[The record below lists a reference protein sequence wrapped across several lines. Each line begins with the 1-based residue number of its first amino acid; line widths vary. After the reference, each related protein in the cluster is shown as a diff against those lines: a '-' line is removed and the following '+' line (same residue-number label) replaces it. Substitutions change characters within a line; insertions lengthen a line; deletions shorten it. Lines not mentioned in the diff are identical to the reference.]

1 MEEDTIKIKDLII
14 IGAGPAGMT
23 AGIYAIR
30 SNLNSLIIESK
41 MPGGQLA
48 LTDLVENYPAFPDGV
63 SGQELAGLI
72 ESQCRNFG
80 VGFENFVKV
89 DLIEKDDNIFK
100 LETNKGD
107 FFSKTVIVA
116 TGANPAELG
125 IPGEREFK
133 GKGVSHC
140 ATCDG
145 PLFKNKNILVI
156 GGGDSAVQEAIFL
169 TKFASSVRVVHRRD
183 KLRAEKILQ
192 EKAFDNPKIEI
203 LWNSNL
209 MEIKGENSVER
220 AVILNN
226 KTNQKREITID
237 GVFMYVGIKPN
248 SSLVKNLVELSEKNS
263 IITDYKMRTSVPGL
277 FAAGDVR
284 NTPLRQIVTANSDGA
299 IAAIS
304 AEEYLEYELRY

>member
-80 VGFENFVKV
+80 VEFENFVKV

-100 LETNKGD
+100 LKTNKGD

-116 TGANPAELG
+116 TGASPAELG

-263 IITDYKMRTSVPGL
+263 IITDYKMRTSVLGL
-277 FAAGDVR
+277 FTAGDVR

>member
-1 MEEDTIKIKDLII
+1 MEEDTIEIKDLII

-23 AGIYAIR
+23 AGIYAVR
-30 SNLNSLIIESK
+30 SNLNLLIIESK
-41 MPGGQLA
+41 MPGGRVA
-48 LTDLVENYPAFPDGV
+48 LTDFVENYPAFPKGI
-63 SGQELAGLI
+63 SGQQLAGLI

-80 VGFENFVKV
+80 VEFENFVKV
-89 DLIEKDDNIFK
+89 DLIEKDEDIFK

-116 TGANPAELG
+116 TGASPAELG
-125 IPGEREFK
+125 IPGEKEFK
-133 GKGVSHC
+133 GRGVSYC

-156 GGGDSAVQEAIFL
+156 GGGDSAIQEAIFL

-183 KLRAEKILQ
+183 KLRAREILQ
-192 EKAFDNPKIEI
+192 EKAFNNPKIEI

-209 MEIKGENSVER
+209 LEIKGESLVER
-220 AVILNN
+220 AIILNN

-248 SSLVKNLVELSEKNS
+248 SSLVKNLVELNEENS

-277 FAAGDVR
+277 FSAGDVR

-299 IAAIS
+299 IAAMS
-304 AEEYLEYELRY
+304 AEEYLEYELR

>member
-1 MEEDTIKIKDLII
+1 
-14 IGAGPAGMT
+14 MT
-23 AGIYAIR
+23 AGIYAVR
-30 SNLNSLIIESK
+30 SNLNLLIIESE
-41 MPGGQLA
+41 MPGGRVA
-48 LTDLVENYPAFPDGV
+48 LTDLVENYPAFPEGI

-80 VGFENFVKV
+80 VDFENFVKV
-89 DLIEKDDNIFK
+89 DLIKKDDNIFK
-100 LETNKGD
+100 LKTNKGD

-116 TGANPAELG
+116 TGASPSELG
-125 IPGEREFK
+125 IPGERQFR
-133 GKGVSHC
+133 GRGVSYC

-145 PLFKNKNILVI
+145 PLFKNKNILII
-156 GGGDSAVQEAIFL
+156 GGGDSAIQEAIFL

-183 KLRAEKILQ
+183 KLRAKEVLQ
-192 EKAFDNPKIEI
+192 EKAFNNPKIEI

-209 MEIKGENSVER
+209 LEIKGESLVER
-220 AVILNN
+220 AIILNN

-248 SSLVKNLVELSEKNS
+248 SSLVKNLVELNEKNS

-304 AEEYLEYELRY
+304 AGEYLEYELR

>member
-1 MEEDTIKIKDLII
+1 
-14 IGAGPAGMT
+14 MT

>member
-1 MEEDTIKIKDLII
+1 LEEDTIKIKDLII

-23 AGIYAIR
+23 AGIYAKR
-30 SNLNSLIIESK
+30 SNLNPLIIESK
-41 MPGGQLA
+41 MPGGRVV
-48 LTDLVENYPAFPDGV
+48 LTDFVENYPAFPEGI

-80 VGFENFVKV
+80 VEFENFVKV
-89 DLIEKDDNIFK
+89 DLIEKDDNTFK

-125 IPGEREFK
+125 IPGEREFR
-133 GKGVSHC
+133 GRGVSYC

-183 KLRAEKILQ
+183 KLRAKKILQ
-192 EKAFDNPKIEI
+192 EKVFNNPKIEI

-209 MEIKGENSVER
+209 LEIKGENSVER

-237 GVFMYVGIKPN
+237 GIFMYVGIKPN
-248 SSLVKNLVELSEKNS
+248 SSLVKNLVELNGKNS

-284 NTPLRQIVTANSDGA
+284 NTPLKQIVTANSDGA

-304 AEEYLEYELRY
+304 AEEYLEYELR

>member
-23 AGIYAIR
+23 AGIYAKR
-30 SNLNSLIIESK
+30 SNLNPLIIESK
-41 MPGGQLA
+41 MPGGRVA
-48 LTDLVENYPAFPDGV
+48 LTDFVENYPAFPEGI

-80 VGFENFVKV
+80 VEFENFVKV
-89 DLIEKDDNIFK
+89 DLIEKDDNTFK

-125 IPGEREFK
+125 IPGEREFR
-133 GKGVSHC
+133 GRGVSYC

-183 KLRAEKILQ
+183 KLRAKKILQ
-192 EKAFDNPKIEI
+192 EKAFNNPKIEI

-209 MEIKGENSVER
+209 LEIKGENSVER

-248 SSLVKNLVELSEKNS
+248 SSLVKNLVELNEKNS
-263 IITDYKMRTSVPGL
+263 IITDYKMRTSIPGL

-284 NTPLRQIVTANSDGA
+284 NTPLKQIVTANSDGA

-304 AEEYLEYELRY
+304 AEEYLEYELR